1 METKEIV
8 KQLNI
13 VRELMKEEKY
23 TDAITLINKLK
34 ELDKNNDFDYTFTH
48 QLYQL
53 DSNARSLYNQ
63 QIILKQIQ
71 EISSNQNSITFNN
84 LNQLLKQKT
93 ELNLSNDILR
103 REVEILILVMFTQLR
118 MLMEFHFL
126 DKPF

>member
-1 METKEIV
+1 METEEIV
-8 KQLNI
+8 KQLNM
-13 VRELMKEEKY
+13 VRELMKEENY
-23 TDAITLINKLK
+23 DDAITLINKLK

-103 REVEILILVMFTQLR
+103 REIEILILRNQLICK
-118 MLMEFHFL
+118 L
-126 DKPF
+126 DGENIIL

>member
-1 METKEIV
+1 METKENV

-23 TDAITLINKLK
+23 DDAITLINKLK
-34 ELDKNNDFDYTFTH
+34 EIDKNNDFDYTFSH

-53 DSNARSLYNQ
+53 DSNVRSLFNQ
-63 QIILKQIQ
+63 QIVLKQIQ
-71 EISSNQNSITFNN
+71 EISRDQTSITFNN

-103 REVEILILVMFTQLR
+103 REIEILILRNQLTCK
-118 MLMEFHFL
+118 L
-126 DKPF
+126 DGENIIL

>member
-23 TDAITLINKLK
+23 DDAITLINKLK
-34 ELDKNNDFDYTFTH
+34 EIDKNNDFDYTFSH

-53 DSNARSLYNQ
+53 DSNARSLFNQ

-71 EISSNQNSITFNN
+71 EISSNQTSITFNN

-103 REVEILILVMFTQLR
+103 REIEILILRNQLICK
-118 MLMEFHFL
+118 L
-126 DKPF
+126 DGENIIL

>member
-8 KQLNI
+8 NQLRK

-23 TDAITLINKLK
+23 DDAIALINKLK
-34 ELDKNNDFDYTFTH
+34 ELDKNNDFDYNFTH

-53 DSNARSLYNQ
+53 DSNARSLFNQ

-71 EISSNQNSITFNN
+71 EISRDQNSITFND

-103 REVEILILVMFTQLR
+103 REIEILILRNQLSCK
-118 MLMEFHFL
+118 L
-126 DKPF
+126 DGDKIKLDSA

>member
-13 VRELMKEEKY
+13 VRELVKEEKY
-23 TDAITLINKLK
+23 DDAITLINKLK

-48 QLYQL
+48 QLYKL

-71 EISSNQNSITFNN
+71 EISNDQNSITFNN

-93 ELNLSNDILR
+93 ELKLSNDILR
-103 REVEILILVMFTQLR
+103 REIEILILRNQLICK
-118 MLMEFHFL
+118 L
-126 DKPF
+126 DGENIIL

>member
-1 METKEIV
+1 LETKEIV
-8 KQLNI
+8 KQLNK

-23 TDAITLINKLK
+23 DDAITLINKLK
-34 ELDKNNDFDYTFTH
+34 DLDKNNDFDYTFSH

-53 DSNARSLYNQ
+53 DSNARSLFNQ

-71 EISSNQNSITFNN
+71 EISSNQTSITFNN

-103 REVEILILVMFTQLR
+103 REIEILILRNQLICK
-118 MLMEFHFL
+118 L
-126 DKPF
+126 DGENIIL

>member
-23 TDAITLINKLK
+23 DDAITLINKLK
-34 ELDKNNDFDYTFTH
+34 ELDKNNDFDYTFMH

-84 LNQLLKQKT
+84 LNQFLKQKT

-103 REVEILILVMFTQLR
+103 REIEILILRNQLICK
-118 MLMEFHFL
+118 L
-126 DKPF
+126 DGENIIL

>member
-1 METKEIV
+1 LETKEIV

-23 TDAITLINKLK
+23 DNAITLINKLK

-53 DSNARSLYNQ
+53 DSNARSLFNQ

-71 EISSNQNSITFNN
+71 EISSEQTSITFNN
-84 LNQLLKQKT
+84 LNQLLKQKS
-93 ELNLSNDILR
+93 ELTLSNDILR
-103 REVEILILVMFTQLR
+103 REIEILILRNQLICK
-118 MLMEFHFL
+118 L
-126 DKPF
+126 DGENIIL

>member
-8 KQLNI
+8 KHLNR

-23 TDAITLINKLK
+23 DDAITLINKLK
-34 ELDKNNDFDYTFTH
+34 ELDKNNDFDYTFSH

-53 DSNARSLYNQ
+53 DSNVRSLFNQ
-63 QIILKQIQ
+63 QIVLKQIQ
-71 EISSNQNSITFNN
+71 EISSDQASITFNN

-103 REVEILILVMFTQLR
+103 REIEILILRNQLSER
-118 MLMEFHFL
+118 S
-126 DKPF
+126 KVYW

>member
-23 TDAITLINKLK
+23 DDAITLINKLK
-34 ELDKNNDFDYTFTH
+34 DLDKNNDFDYTFTH

-53 DSNARSLYNQ
+53 DSNARSLFNQ

-71 EISSNQNSITFNN
+71 EISSNQTSITFNN

-103 REVEILILVMFTQLR
+103 REIEILILRNQLICK
-118 MLMEFHFL
+118 L
-126 DKPF
+126 DGENIIL

>member
-8 KQLNI
+8 KQLNR

-23 TDAITLINKLK
+23 DDAITLINKLK
-34 ELDKNNDFDYTFTH
+34 ELDKNNDFDYTFSH

-71 EISSNQNSITFNN
+71 EISSDQTSITFNN

-103 REVEILILVMFTQLR
+103 REVEILILRNQLICK
-118 MLMEFHFL
+118 L
-126 DKPF
+126 DGDKIKLDSA

>member
-23 TDAITLINKLK
+23 DDAITLINKLK

-53 DSNARSLYNQ
+53 DSNSRSLFNQ

-71 EISSNQNSITFNN
+71 EISSEQTSITFNN
-84 LNQLLKQKT
+84 LNQLLKQKS
-93 ELNLSNDILR
+93 ELTLSNDILR
-103 REVEILILVMFTQLR
+103 REIEILILRNQLICK
-118 MLMEFHFL
+118 L
-126 DKPF
+126 DGENIIL

>member
-1 METKEIV
+1 LETKEIV
-8 KQLNI
+8 KQLNK

-23 TDAITLINKLK
+23 DDAITLINKLK
-34 ELDKNNDFDYTFTH
+34 DLDKNNDFDYTFSH

-84 LNQLLKQKT
+84 LNQFLKQKT

-103 REVEILILVMFTQLR
+103 REIEILILRNQLICK
-118 MLMEFHFL
+118 L
-126 DKPF
+126 DGENIIL

>member
-23 TDAITLINKLK
+23 DDAITLINKLK
-34 ELDKNNDFDYTFTH
+34 ELDKNNDFDYTFMH

-71 EISSNQNSITFNN
+71 EISSNQTSITFNN

-103 REVEILILVMFTQLR
+103 REIEILILRNQLICK
-118 MLMEFHFL
+118 L
-126 DKPF
+126 DGENIIL